1 MKGDFHEH
9 QDKNLIIDD
18 SITKTENND
27 LKKQLT
33 TDEQLD
39 ILADIIV
46 NYLISEKS
54 QQ

>member
-1 MKGDFHEH
+1 MRGDLHEH
-9 QDKNLIIDD
+9 QDKNQIIDV
-18 SITKTENND
+18 SNNKTKNND

-54 QQ
+54 EH